1 LEMCLAKSAP
11 NSCPRTTAEVTT
23 EVIKVDRSKAGTRK
37 RRALAMEPRSQP
49 VYQADDCGRCGD
61 ENVEPRERFPP
72 FVAVAL
78 RTSRVTPVGRHAIP
92 IPIKTAPVAPETS
105 RDGSP
110 IDRAFKDPVAFP
122 NLRHGRTP

>member
-1 LEMCLAKSAP
+1 
-11 NSCPRTTAEVTT
+11 
-23 EVIKVDRSKAGTRK
+23 
-37 RRALAMEPRSQP
+37 MEPRSQP
-49 VYQADDCGRCGD
+49 YIRPTIAAVAAMRMLS
-61 ENVEPRERFPP
+61 RERFPP

-78 RTSRVTPVGRHAIP
+78 RISRVTPVGRHAIP

-110 IDRAFKDPVAFP
+110 IDRAFKDPIAFP